1 MAENGQMKKT
11 LRNFVWGLFEDDVH
25 EPCMGR
31 FALFLGL
38 VLTPITAVW
47 SLDIEGEVTMWEAA
61 VRCCPALVGLI
72 AYVFT
77 RLYESREWIAEHASK
92 FVKKKTE

>member
-1 MAENGQMKKT
+1 MRWKCYATDIQDKETVMP
-11 LRNFVWGLFEDDVH
+11 D
-25 EPCMGR
+25 M
-31 FALFLGL
+31 
-38 VLTPITAVW
+38 TPITAVW

-61 VRCCPALVGLI
+61 VRCCPALVGLV

-92 FVKKKTE
+92 FMKKKTE